1 VRQVQKNVCLR
12 KGRDKEKTHNMKKQY
27 DDKEEILMGIHFDR
41 RDTKVVV
48 TSMNVSVLENTV
60 TITAE
65 TKMGT
70 DRAVTSL
77 QGAIEL
83 GLINLKAIKK
93 LFSYEK

>member
-1 VRQVQKNVCLR
+1 
-12 KGRDKEKTHNMKKQY
+12 MKKQY